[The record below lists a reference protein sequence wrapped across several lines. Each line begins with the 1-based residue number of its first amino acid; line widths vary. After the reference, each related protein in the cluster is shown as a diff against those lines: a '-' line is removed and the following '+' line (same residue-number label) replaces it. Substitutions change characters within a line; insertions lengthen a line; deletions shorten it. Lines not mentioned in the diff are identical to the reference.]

1 MAQPLA
7 DRLGYRFVRA
17 ELLTQALTHPSVMQG
32 RGQRRATA
40 YERLEFLGDR
50 VVGLV
55 VAEMLFNRYP
65 SEAEGDLARRHAALV
80 RRESLARIAEEFGI
94 PGHLVLAR
102 GEDEG
107 GGRRNPAVLADACE
121 AVIGAV
127 YADGGFEPAAAL
139 VRQAWAPLM
148 EESVEPPKDAKTAL
162 QEWAQGLGRPL
173 PVYATEG
180 VEGPPHEPIFLISV
194 TVDGEAPVTGR
205 GRSKRIAEQ
214 AAAMALLEKVK
225 K

>member
-1 MAQPLA
+1 MPQTLA
-7 DRLGYRFVRA
+7 DRLGYRFSRLD
-17 ELLTQALTHPSVMQG
+17 LLTQALTHPSVMQG

-55 VAEMLFNRYP
+55 VADMVFRRFP
-65 SEAEGDLARRHAALV
+65 AEAEGDLARRHAALV
-80 RRESLARIAEEFGI
+80 CRESLARIAETFGI
-94 PGHLVLAR
+94 PAHLVLAR

-107 GGRRNPAVLADACE
+107 GGRRNPTVLADACE
-121 AVIGAV
+121 AVIGAIF
-127 YADGGFEPAAAL
+127 ADGGFEPAARV
-139 VRQAWAPLM
+139 VRSAWTPLM
-148 EESVEPPKDAKTAL
+148 EEALDPPKDAKTAL

-180 VEGPPHEPIFLISV
+180 VEGPPHEPVFLISV
-194 TVDGEAPVTGR
+194 TVEGEPPVTGR

-214 AAAMALLEKVK
+214 AAALALLEKVK